1 MLLTSEFQRLGIAI
15 DATRD
20 GEVSDEDR
28 EHGIVGRQSLLK
40 EVAALRKILEDR
52 GSAKTLLLGGDCATD
67 LAPIAYH
74 LTPDLTIVYF
84 YAHADLN
91 QPSESPSGALHG
103 MVLRHLLGHGDAELV
118 SILGRS
124 LNPE

>member
-84 YAHADLN
+84 DALFY
-91 QPSESPSGALHG
+91 SIALHDRK
-103 MVLRHLLGHGDAELV
+103 LQFLTCRLGSGGLV
-118 SILGRS
+118 Y
-124 LNPE
+124 